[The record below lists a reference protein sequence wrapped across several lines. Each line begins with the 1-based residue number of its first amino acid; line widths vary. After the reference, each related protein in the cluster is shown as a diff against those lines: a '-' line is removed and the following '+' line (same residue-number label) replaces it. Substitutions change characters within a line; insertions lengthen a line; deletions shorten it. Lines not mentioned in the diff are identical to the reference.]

1 MKTVLR
7 ALCCAAL
14 LAGFASLASAA
25 SMTMTGAISDSNCG
39 ASHKQMMTEHKDI
52 KTAHDCTLGCV
63 KAGAKF
69 VFVSGGKVYQIA
81 NQDDPD
87 LMTHAGHRVSL
98 TGDMKGDTITVTKVA
113 MVAPKKE

>member
-7 ALCCAAL
+7 ALSCAAL
-14 LAGFASLASAA
+14 LFAFASLASAA
-25 SMTMTGAISDSNCG
+25 SMTMTGTISDSNCG
-39 ASHKQMMTEHKDI
+39 ASHKQMMAEHKDI

-87 LMTHAGHRVSL
+87 LMKHAGHHVSV
-98 TGDMKGDTITVTKVA
+98 TADMNGDTMTVTKVA
-113 MVAPKKE
+113 MMAPKKE